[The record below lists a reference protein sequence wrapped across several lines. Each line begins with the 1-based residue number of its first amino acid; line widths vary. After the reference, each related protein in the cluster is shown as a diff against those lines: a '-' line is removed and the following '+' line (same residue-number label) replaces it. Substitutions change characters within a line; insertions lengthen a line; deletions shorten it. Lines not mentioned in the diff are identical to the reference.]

1 MINNVIKVVL
11 LVVILILA
19 FLVFESIMRPVRFN
33 QEVNKRNNAVTQQL
47 KDIRTAQM
55 AYRNIHGTYTNSFD
69 TLLTFLNEGFIPVVK
84 MVPDPEDTTYT
95 KTIRDT
101 IGFIPVVDSLYGD
114 RQNFQAGALKFIRY
128 SDNKVFELDA
138 GTIERGGVSVNVFEA
153 SAHFNTYLQGLNKQ
167 MVVNLI
173 AARTQLERFPG
184 LKVGSMV
191 DASLDGNWE

>member
-11 LVVILILA
+11 LVVILVLA

-33 QEVNKRNNAVTQQL
+33 QEVNKRNNAVIQQL

-101 IGFIPVVDSLYGD
+101 IGFIPVADSLYGN
-114 RQNFQAGALKFIRY
+114 RPNFQVDALKVIRY
-128 SDNKVFELDA
+128 SDNEVFDMDA
-138 GTIERGGVSVNVFEA
+138 GTIERGGVAVNVFEA
-153 SAHFNTYLQGLNKQ
+153 SAHFNTFLKGLNRQ

-173 AARTQLERFPG
+173 AARDQLERFPG

>member
-11 LVVILILA
+11 LVVIIILA
-19 FLVFESIMRPVRFN
+19 FLVFESVMRPVRFN
-33 QEVNKRNNAVTQQL
+33 QDVNKRSNTVIQQL

-55 AYRNIHGTYTNSFD
+55 AYRNIYGSYTNSFD

-95 KTIRDT
+95 RTIRDT
-101 IGFIPVVDSLYGD
+101 IGYIPVVDSLYGT
-114 RQNFQAGALKFIRY
+114 RPNFRVEALRYIRY
-128 SDNKVFELDA
+128 SDNVEFDMDA
-138 GTIERGGVSVNVFEA
+138 GTIERGGVAVNVFEA
-153 SAHFNTYLQGLNKQ
+153 SAHFNVFLKDLNRQ
-167 MVVNLI
+167 MVVNLV
-173 AARTQLERFPG
+173 AARNQLERFPG